1 MPFHSAA
8 GSSCGQKGV
17 RQNVTVFAKK
27 SVPVTEKNSSMS
39 FRSLSDVHLSY
50 NPAGQISHPNV
61 NAHMPNLAGASG
73 KRKLDVSTL
82 YTVLVDFNISIKD
95 TDHRNVKKNL

>member
-1 MPFHSAA
+1 MPFHGAA
-8 GSSCGQKGV
+8 SSSCGQKGV

-27 SVPVTEKNSSMS
+27 PVPVTEKNSSAS
-39 FRSLSDVHLSY
+39 FRISSDVHLSY
-50 NPAGQISHPNV
+50 NPAGQVSHPNV

-82 YTVLVDFNISIKD
+82 YW
-95 TDHRNVKKNL
+95 